1 MISTPG
7 DGKNLP
13 PEWQRQKERGSLFWL
28 RVMSRL
34 SLLFGRR
41 ASRTLLHGIALY
53 FLLAVPGARKAA
65 RASLARMLGRPVGW
79 HDLYRNVFAF
89 ASTIHDR
96 TYLLNDRCDLFDI
109 RTTGTD
115 ALHAVHATG
124 NGCLLF
130 GAHLGSFEILRGIA
144 RDHGDLKV
152 TAAMYPENARRLNDT
167 LAAINPD
174 VILDVI
180 ALGRFDALLAI
191 HQRLEEGAMVGV
203 LADRASGRDTYIPMP
218 FLGATAG
225 FPSGPFRLA
234 AMLRRPVF
242 FMSGLYRGG
251 NRYDIRFEL
260 LEDFAGPTAGRRE
273 EIARRLLEKY
283 VDALERHACSAPYNW
298 FNFYDFWNTI

>member
-1 MISTPG
+1 
-7 DGKNLP
+7 
-13 PEWQRQKERGSLFWL
+13 
-28 RVMSRL
+28 MSRL

-41 ASRTLLHGIALY
+41 LSRPLLYGIVLY
-53 FLLAVPGARKAA
+53 FVLAASEARKAA
-65 RASLARMLGRPVGW
+65 RANLTRILGRRARWP
-79 HDLYRNVFAF
+79 DLYRNVFAF

-96 TYLLNDRCDLFDI
+96 TYLLNDRSDLFDI
-109 RTTGTD
+109 RTAGAET
-115 ALHAVHATG
+115 LHAVHATG
-124 NGCLLF
+124 KGCLLF

-144 RDHGDLKV
+144 RDHGGLNV
-152 TAAMYPENARRLNDT
+152 AAAMYPENARRLNDT

-180 ALGRFDALLAI
+180 ALGQFDAMLAI

-203 LADRASGRDTYIPMP
+203 LADRASGQDKYIAMP

-225 FPSGPFRLA
+225 FPSGPFRMA
-234 AMLRRPVF
+234 AMLRQPVF

-260 LEDFAGPTAGRRE
+260 LEDFAEPPAGRRE
-273 EIARRLLEKY
+273 DIARALLEKY
-283 VDALERHACSAPYNW
+283 VAALERHCRSAPYNW